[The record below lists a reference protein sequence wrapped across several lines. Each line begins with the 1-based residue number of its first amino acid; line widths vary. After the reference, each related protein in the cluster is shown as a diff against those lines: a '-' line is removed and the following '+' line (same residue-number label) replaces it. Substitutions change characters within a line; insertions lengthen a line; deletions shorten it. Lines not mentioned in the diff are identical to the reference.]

1 MLEESL
7 AEFPG
12 ALVLVTHDRFLLD
25 RLSSVLLALDGEGGA
40 ELYAELSQWEQA
52 SAAKKAKPAKDTRV
66 PPAATNSIPKKKL
79 SYMETREWERMEA
92 LILQA
97 EAALEAKRQELL
109 LPEVVSNPERL
120 IVLAGEIEQAEGE
133 VERLFERWS
142 ELEGKK
148 GS

>member
-1 MLEESL
+1 MNK
-7 AEFPG
+7 P
-12 ALVLVTHDRFLLD
+12 
-25 RLSSVLLALDGEGGA
+25 
-40 ELYAELSQWEQA
+40 
-52 SAAKKAKPAKDTRV
+52 AKKAKPAKDTRV
-66 PPAATNSIPKKKL
+66 APAANNSIPKKKL